1 MHRSTLV
8 CWFVSKFF
16 LTYDLNFV
24 AMADLYDS
32 DEEELT
38 IENDAVLT
46 KYKTAGE
53 ISNLVM
59 KAVINEVIPGAS
71 VIDICSFGDK
81 MILDE
86 TAKHYKKDKQLKK
99 GIAFPTCICVNEIVC
114 HFSPLRSDPIVTI
127 KEGDLVKIELGVHI
141 DGYAGVVAHSLVVG
155 ATAENPATGGLA
167 DAVLAAHHCSEAALR
182 LIKAGNTNKQITET
196 IQKIT
201 EAYNSSPL
209 EGMLSY
215 EIKRYQ
221 TEGATD
227 KQIVLNPSEAQ
238 KKEIKNMEFAVHEVY
253 AMDVFVTTGSG
264 KMKES
269 NVSTTVHKRSDE
281 MYSLKMKASRAFFSD
296 VCNRFT
302 MMPFTLRAFEDEKKA
317 KMGLKECVTHELLH
331 PYPVQQDSDGKPVAQ
346 FKYTVLVVPNGN
358 IRINGGLFDPSLFKS
373 EHKIEDKEV
382 LALLAQSAN
391 RKAGG
396 KKKKKK
402 AKSAAEEAKSEAAAE
417 N

>member
-1 MHRSTLV
+1 
-8 CWFVSKFF
+8 
-16 LTYDLNFV
+16 
-24 AMADLYDS
+24 MADLYDS

-53 ISNLVM
+53 ISNLVL
-59 KAVINEVIPGAS
+59 KAVINEVIPGAN

-86 TAKHYKKDKQLKK
+86 TAKHYKKDKSLKK

-114 HFSPLRSDPIVTI
+114 HFSPLRSDPVVTI

-141 DGYAGVVAHSLVVG
+141 DGYAGVGAHSVIVG
-155 ATAENPATGGLA
+155 STAESPATGEMA
-167 DAVLAAHHCSEAALR
+167 DAVMAAHYCAEAALR
-182 LIKAGNTNKQITET
+182 LIKAGNTNEQITEV

-201 EAYNSSPL
+201 AAYNCSPL

-227 KQIVLNPSEAQ
+227 KQIVLNPNEAQ
-238 KKEIKNMEFAVHEVY
+238 KKEIKSMEFAVHEVY
-253 AMDVFVTTGSG
+253 AMDVFVTPGSG

-281 MYSLKMKASRAFFSD
+281 TYLLKMKASRAFFSD
-296 VCNRFT
+296 VCQRFT
-302 MMPFTLRAFEDEKKA
+302 LMPFTLRAFEDEKKA
-317 KMGLKECVTHELLH
+317 KMGLKECVTHELVH
-331 PYPVQQDSDGKPVAQ
+331 PYPVQQDTDGKPVAQ

-358 IRINGGLFDPSLFKS
+358 IRINGGLFDSSLFKS
-373 EHKIEDKEV
+373 EHKIEDKDV

-402 AKSAAEEAKSEAAAE
+402 AKSAAEEAKVEAAAE

>member
-1 MHRSTLV
+1 
-8 CWFVSKFF
+8 
-16 LTYDLNFV
+16 
-24 AMADLYDS
+24 MADLYDS
-32 DEEELT
+32 DDEELT

-99 GIAFPTCICVNEIVC
+99 GIAFPTCICVNEVVC

-167 DAVLAAHHCSEAALR
+167 DAVLAAHNCAEAALR
-182 LIKAGNTNKQITET
+182 LIKAGNTNEQITEI

-201 EAYNSSPL
+201 SAYNCAPL

-238 KKEIKNMEFAVHEVY
+238 KKEIKNMEIAVHEVY

-281 MYSLKMKASRAFFSD
+281 TYLLKMKASRAFFSD

-302 MMPFTLRAFEDEKKA
+302 LMPFTLRAFEDEKKA

-331 PYPVQQDSDGKPVAQ
+331 PYPVQHDADGKPVAQ
-346 FKYTVLVVPNGN
+346 FKFTVLVVPNGN

-373 EHKIEDKEV
+373 EHQIEDKEV
-382 LALLAQSAN
+382 LSLLAQSAN

>member
-1 MHRSTLV
+1 
-8 CWFVSKFF
+8 
-16 LTYDLNFV
+16 
-24 AMADLYDS
+24 MADLYDS

-99 GIAFPTCICVNEIVC
+99 GIAFPTCICVNEVVC
-114 HFSPLRSDPIVTI
+114 HFSPLRSDPVVTI

-155 ATAENPATGGLA
+155 ATAENPATGGIA

-182 LIKAGNTNKQITET
+182 LIKAGNTNEQITEM

-201 EAYNSSPL
+201 SAYNASPL

-238 KKEIKNMEFAVHEVY
+238 KKEIKSMEIAVHEVY
-253 AMDVFVTTGSG
+253 AMDVFVTSGSG

-281 MYSLKMKASRAFFSD
+281 TYLLKMKASRAFFSD

-302 MMPFTLRAFEDEKKA
+302 LMPFTLRAFEDEKKA
-317 KMGLKECVTHELLH
+317 KMGLKECVTHELLQ
-331 PYPVQQDSDGKPVAQ
+331 PYPVQQDADGKPVAQ

-382 LALLAQSAN
+382 LTLLAQSAN

>member
-1 MHRSTLV
+1 
-8 CWFVSKFF
+8 
-16 LTYDLNFV
+16 
-24 AMADLYDS
+24 MADLYDS

-99 GIAFPTCICVNEIVC
+99 GIAFPTCICVNEVVC
-114 HFSPLRSDPIVTI
+114 HFSPLRSDPVVTI

-141 DGYAGVVAHSLVVG
+141 DGYAGVVAHSIVVG
-155 ATAENPATGGLA
+155 STAENPATGGLA
-167 DAVLAAHHCSEAALR
+167 DAVLAAHNCAEAALR
-182 LIKAGNTNKQITET
+182 LIKAGNTNQQITET

-201 EAYNSSPL
+201 DAYNCSPL

-227 KQIVLNPSEAQ
+227 KQIVLNPNEAQ
-238 KKEIKNMEFAVHEVY
+238 KKEIKSMEFAVHEVY

-281 MYSLKMKASRAFFSD
+281 TYLLKMKASRAFFSD

-302 MMPFTLRAFEDEKKA
+302 LMPFTLRAFEDEKKA

-331 PYPVQQDSDGKPVAQ
+331 PYPVQHDSDGKPVAQ

-373 EHKIEDKEV
+373 EHQIEDKEV
-382 LALLAQSAN
+382 VALLAQSAN